1 MPGEASSNLKIWTGR
16 HVELEVTYGPGD
28 MEMLSLD
35 VVSDSSADFERGFL
49 GESTPLAH
57 AIFGHV
63 VGDVVTYQA
72 GDRVRV
78 RILSVSEELRGKPE
92 DLSVRREEVERKARL
107 DSDTTNLVLFAS
119 SFSGKW
125 GDYDPNA
132 VKRED
137 DEEEGKEEED
147 E

>member
-1 MPGEASSNLKIWTGR
+1 MPGDAPAKLKIWTGR

-28 MEMLSLD
+28 TEMLSLD
-35 VVSDSSADFERGFL
+35 VVSDSAADFERGFL
-49 GESTPLAH
+49 GESTPLAQ
-57 AIFGHV
+57 AIIGHV
-63 VGDVVTYQA
+63 AGDAVTYQA

-78 RILSVSEELRGKPE
+78 QILLVSEELRGKPE
-92 DLSVRREEVERKARL
+92 DLSARREEVERKARL

-137 DEEEGKEEED
+137 EEED
-147 E
+147 QEADDE

>member
-1 MPGEASSNLKIWTGR
+1 MPGEAASNLKIWTGR
-16 HVELEVTYGPGD
+16 HVEVEVTYGPGD
-28 MEMLSLD
+28 VEILSLD
-35 VVSDSSADFERGFL
+35 IVSDSAADFERGFL
-49 GESTPLAH
+49 GESTPLAQ

-63 VGDVVTYQA
+63 TGDIVTYQA

-78 RILSVSEELRGKPE
+78 RILSVNEKLHRMPE
-92 DLSVRREEVERKARL
+92 DLTARREEVERKARL

-137 DEEEGKEEED
+137 EEERKEEDGE
-147 E
+147 